1 MCYNKVANLS
11 GQKIPLL
18 LLVMEV
24 FMQEKLK
31 KLKDDLQKVLDK
43 EEIIVDDVT
52 FEKKG
57 NYNFLTITLDKV
69 GGIDLETI
77 VDATKIVDKV
87 VDAANITDDSFI
99 MDVVSKERG

>member
-1 MCYNKVANLS
+1 
-11 GQKIPLL
+11 
-18 LLVMEV
+18 
-24 FMQEKLK
+24 MQEKLK

-43 EEIIVDDVT
+43 EEIIVDDVAY
-52 FEKKG
+52 EKKG
-57 NYNFLTITLDKV
+57 NYNFLIITLDKV

>member
-1 MCYNKVANLS
+1 
-11 GQKIPLL
+11 
-18 LLVMEV
+18 
-24 FMQEKLK
+24 MQEKLD
-31 KLKDDLQKVLDK
+31 KLKIDLQKELASD
-43 EEIIVDDVT
+43 EIIVDDIT

-77 VDATKIVDKV
+77 VYATKIVDPI
-87 VDAANITDDSFI
+87 VDKADITSDSYI

>member
-43 EEIIVDDVT
+43 EEIIVDDVAY
-52 FEKKG
+52 EKKG
-57 NYNFLTITLDKV
+57 NI
-69 GGIDLETI
+69 I
-77 VDATKIVDKV
+77 
-87 VDAANITDDSFI
+87 
-99 MDVVSKERG
+99 

>member
-1 MCYNKVANLS
+1 
-11 GQKIPLL
+11 
-18 LLVMEV
+18 
-24 FMQEKLK
+24 MQEKLK

-43 EEIIVDDVT
+43 EEIIVDDVAY
-52 FEKKG
+52 EKKG
-57 NYNFLTITLDKV
+57 KFNFLTITLDKV

>member
-1 MCYNKVANLS
+1 
-11 GQKIPLL
+11 
-18 LLVMEV
+18 
-24 FMQEKLK
+24 MQEKLK

>member
-1 MCYNKVANLS
+1 MQILS

-18 LLVMEV
+18 L
-24 FMQEKLK
+24 K
-31 KLKDDLQKVLDK
+31 KLQENLQEVLDK
-43 EEIIVDDVT
+43 EKIIVDDVT
-52 FEKKG
+52 YEKKG

-87 VDAANITDDSFI
+87 VEDANITDDSFI